1 MTYYFYILGV
11 LLLYIFWYFQSIAI
25 KLEPNYTI
33 AYKNRGLTYYCLDKI
48 DLAKKDF
55 EKFLSLVP
63 EEDQTAVQIKQF
75 LNSLE

>member
-1 MTYYFYILGV
+1 MKNTNFVINSLSSAIERNPNNASAYNGRGSAYLTLKYY
-11 LLLYIFWYFQSIAI
+11 
-25 KLEPNYTI
+25 
-33 AYKNRGLTYYCLDKI
+33 

-63 EEDQTAVQIKQF
+63 EDDQTAVQIKQF

>member
-1 MTYYFYILGV
+1 M
-11 LLLYIFWYFQSIAI
+11 
-25 KLEPNYTI
+25 
-33 AYKNRGLTYYCLDKI
+33 YKNRGLAYYCLDKI

>member
-1 MTYYFYILGV
+1 LTDTSEID
-11 LLLYIFWYFQSIAI
+11 
-25 KLEPNYTI
+25 KTI
-33 AYKNRGLTYYCLDKI
+33 SGEEVYKNRGLAYYCLDKI

-63 EEDQTAVQIKQF
+63 EDDQTAVQIKQF